1 MEDTT
6 MIKKEYLKFFEADE
20 EQNLLLVSVTSVSTT
35 GLDTDDRLELPGDG
49 QSTTGSVWDE
59 AW

>member
-1 MEDTT
+1 
-6 MIKKEYLKFFEADE
+6 MIKKEYLKPAMEFFEADE

>member
-1 MEDTT
+1 MT
-6 MIKKEYLKFFEADE
+6 KKEYLKPAMEFFEADE